1 MFIWLSYN
9 QSIKFKGECHMNTK
23 YNDVTMHDLRKNFFQ
38 AVSDNNYSMSY
49 QYFFELRFKSLEAF
63 MKEHG
68 IERYTPDVGHSFIEA
83 FTLAHT
89 LSHSTELALKSF
101 VFKLNDIYHGVGF
114 SARHNNTLQPF
125 PIGFQDLLD
134 DYAAYC
140 LENGNKLSTIS
151 YKILHCTAFC
161 RYLNSINC
169 YSIDQMNESMIIQFC
184 LANANNNKWRCIRWF
199 LLFLHEN
206 GKCQDYSYLVPKE
219 IKKEPFP
226 SIYSEKEISKMDA
239 AVDTST
245 ATGKRDICI
254 LLLESRLAMRSGDI
268 VNLTFENV
276 NFEDDRVTFYQE
288 KTGKPVDLPLLPE
301 VKKSLQEYIDT
312 ARPESDDEH
321 IFLRVYAPFSSLTT
335 ASLRNISKKYLQKAK
350 IEPAGRRFGP
360 HSRRASAAT
369 SMINSGI
376 SYDAVKKILGHTDP
390 NAIRHYAALDKTHL
404 RCCALQAPSPTG
416 ILKELLEGRRS
427 L

>member
-1 MFIWLSYN
+1 MFISLSYN
-9 QSIKFKGECHMNTK
+9 KNIKFEEECHMDAENSSKTL
-23 YNDVTMHDLRKNFFQ
+23 YSLRKAFFQ
-38 AVSDNNYSMSY
+38 AVTDNNYSKSY
-49 QYFFELRFKSLEAF
+49 RNFFELRFNSLESF

-68 IERYTPDVGHSFIEA
+68 IRTYTPDVGHSFIEA
-83 FTLAHT
+83 FTLKHNPQ
-89 LSHSTELALKSF
+89 HSTELSLKSF
-101 VFKLNDIYHGVGF
+101 IFKLNDIYYGVGF
-114 SARHNNTLQPF
+114 SARHNNTPQCL
-125 PIGFQDLLD
+125 PIGFQELLD
-134 DYAAYC
+134 DYAAHC
-140 LENGNKLSTIS
+140 LESGNKPSTIS

-161 RYLNSINC
+161 RYLNSLNC

-184 LANANNNKWRCIRWF
+184 LANANNNKWRCTRWF

-206 GKCQDYSYLVPKE
+206 EKCKDYSYLVPKE
-219 IKKEPFP
+219 IKKEPFS
-226 SIYSEKEISKMDA
+226 SIYSEEEISKIDA

-245 ATGKRDICI
+245 KTGKRDICI

-276 NFEDDRVTFYQE
+276 NLEDDRVTFYQE
-288 KTGKPVDLPLLPE
+288 KTGKPVDMPLLPE

-312 ARPESDDEH
+312 ARPKSDDDH
-321 IFLRVYAPFSSLTT
+321 IFLRVYAPFTPLTT
-335 ASLRNISKKYLQKAK
+335 AALRNISKKYIQKANVD
-350 IEPAGRRFGP
+350 PAGRRFGP

-376 SYDAVKKILGHTDP
+376 SYNTVKKILGHTDP
-390 NAIRHYAALDKTHL
+390 NAIKHYAALDKNHL
-404 RCCALQAPSPTG
+404 RCCALQAPPPTG